1 MKETLTLKLSGGPT
15 APARARTALRSLDRT
30 LGELRDD
37 ADLLVSELVTNSVVH
52 AGADL
57 VELRATA
64 DAAGIH
70 IEVSDPGP
78 GFDRSEARREPSL
91 EGDGGYGLN
100 IVHLLSHRWGVKRN
114 GHASVWLEIDRAQAP
129 AGRFTAGAEAE
140 PGLGELAAARPRPI

>member
-52 AGADL
+52 AHADL

-64 DAAGIH
+64 DPEGIH

-78 GFDRSEARREPSL
+78 GFSRSEARREPSRT
-91 EGDGGYGLN
+91 GDGGYGLN
-100 IVHLLSHRWGVKRN
+100 IVHQLSHRWGVKRN
-114 GHASVWLEIDRAQAP
+114 GRARVWLEIDRSSP
-129 AGRFTAGAEAE
+129 RAGRFASGTEAE
-140 PGLGELAAARPRPI
+140 SELRELASG